1 MEHERH
7 WSKEVQWRRRMIGKR
22 EIKLRFEKEEMKK
35 VTKSD
40 DKVWYDADDK
50 IENGKNGHNDDC
62 ADVNADENLD
72 ENFGEALDVND
83 DVNGDVN
90 DDVNVE
96 QDVEKGEI
104 VADVGLPEKYE
115 NFGVIQSE
123 FEIAISIINE
133 SIRMIVDAED
143 EGNEKNDEEVN
154 EEKVEIDQVPET
166 DDEDTNQESINNPL
180 FFLLSL

>member
-7 WSKEVQWRRRMIGKR
+7 WSKEVQWKRRMIGKR
-22 EIKLRFEKEEMKK
+22 EIKLRFEEEEMKK

-40 DKVWYDADDK
+40 DKVLYDADDK

-62 ADVNADENLD
+62 ADANADENLD
-72 ENFGEALDVND
+72 ENFGEV
-83 DVNGDVN
+83 VDVN

-104 VADVGLPEKYE
+104 VADVGLPEKCE
-115 NFGVIQSE
+115 NVGVIQSE

-143 EGNEKNDEEVN
+143 EGNVK
-154 EEKVEIDQVPET
+154 K
-166 DDEDTNQESINNPL
+166 
-180 FFLLSL
+180 